1 MATHQT
7 QSAPNLGAFNIV
19 SKTSAVIIKRKT
31 KKHAYHVN
39 VY

>member
-19 SKTSAVIIKRKT
+19 SKTSAVIIKRR